1 MEGFSKEELEM
12 MSALRGETNA
22 AKLGDL
28 SICLSVYL
36 ENIQP
41 MNKPVYLFYI
51 SRVDMEGASTH
62 CGSCS

>member
-36 ENIQP
+36 EYIQP

-51 SRVDMEGASTH
+51 FQG
-62 CGSCS
+62 

>member
-36 ENIQP
+36 EYIQP
-41 MNKPVYLFYI
+41 MNKPILFYI
-51 SRVDMEGASTH
+51 FQG
-62 CGSCS
+62 